1 MAKNQDESLQDRIL
15 VSRLLTRCGDQA
27 WDFAV
32 PVTLIVL
39 LPSQLPLVAF
49 LYLIAKLGAFIFQP
63 WLAGVIDQWKR
74 LNTAALATTLQ
85 LTSVLCVAFCIFQLA
100 EKTDSSAPLW
110 TQPTLWPLL
119 AGISIGSIASTLG
132 AGLMDIS
139 VGSDWIPTAVPAH
152 QLSRF
157 NSRLQRLDLL
167 TEVLAPVIAGA
178 ILAIGN
184 DGNRLTGFA
193 VIVVWNAV
201 SFVPE
206 LLILRNVF
214 LSSKRLQLLKTES
227 STAARSG
234 LLSQITA
241 GWSEFARQPA
251 APAMMAYAFLW
262 LSALSPHGVLLTG
275 FLKGGWNLS
284 ETTLGVFR
292 GLGAIFGL
300 LATVIFP
307 RVRRQFGLITAT
319 RFFIVFQALI
329 ILLSL
334 PFFYTEALGG
344 WLFLLM
350 ILLSRIGLYG
360 FSLGETEIRQ
370 TSLPEGVRGKVNG
383 VANALTSL
391 ATLLLFAS
399 GSALAGVNQFAF
411 MVIISAG
418 AVMTGALIFVRWSL
432 RPERIAVADTSTKE
446 TN

>member
-1 MAKNQDESLQDRIL
+1 MAQNQDETLQNRIL
-15 VSRLLTRCGDQA
+15 LSRLLTRCGVQA

-32 PVTLIVL
+32 PVTLIML
-39 LPSQLPLVAF
+39 FPLQLPLVAF

-85 LTSVLCVAFCIFQLA
+85 LASVLCVAFCIFQLA
-100 EKTDSSAPLW
+100 EKTDSSASLL
-110 TQPTLWPLL
+110 TQPALWPLL
-119 AGISIGSIASTLG
+119 AGVSLGSVASTLG
-132 AGLMDIS
+132 AGLMDIA

-152 QLSRF
+152 RLSRF

-178 ILAIGN
+178 ILAAGN
-184 DGNRLTGFA
+184 EGNRLTGFA

-201 SFVPE
+201 SFIPE

-214 LSSKRLQLLKTES
+214 HSSNRLQLLKTES
-227 STAARSG
+227 STAARSS

-241 GWSEFARQPA
+241 GWSEFARQPV
-251 APAMMAYAFLW
+251 APAMVAYAFLW

-275 FLKGGWNLS
+275 FLKGGW
-284 ETTLGVFR
+284 
-292 GLGAIFGL
+292 
-300 LATVIFP
+300 
-307 RVRRQFGLITAT
+307 
-319 RFFIVFQALI
+319 
-329 ILLSL
+329 
-334 PFFYTEALGG
+334 
-344 WLFLLM
+344 LFLLT

-370 TSLPEGVRGKVNG
+370 TSLPEGLRGKVNG

-411 MVIISAG
+411 MVILSAA
-418 AVMTGALIFVRWSL
+418 AVMMGALIFVRWSL
-432 RPERIAVADTSTKE
+432 QPARSATADIATKDS
-446 TN
+446 N